1 MSLEEAVRKGLR
13 SAKYL
18 SIFMWGA
25 FVLLFFIVWVNSE
38 PSRIDNF
45 EFMSLSFAFGCSLGM
60 TAGWDT
66 VRIEVKKILQ
76 RSDDSTPKVKN
87 E

>member
-25 FVLLFFIVWVNSE
+25 FVLLIFSSWVIGG
-38 PSRIDNF
+38 PSIIDAF
-45 EFMSLSFAFGCSLGM
+45 EFMALSFAFGCSLGM

-76 RSDDSTPKVKN
+76 RSDETGDKN